1 MRIFPRKAHHR
12 PRGGVPHRGTLGR
25 DDGFTLFEVLIAAV
39 VLIIGLL
46 SLFGL
51 LETSLKASAATR
63 AREGATNLGRQILED
78 AHTIPYAQLS
88 PSSIVSE
95 LQAMPGLANTSSG
108 SEWQVVQR
116 GITYTVTA
124 SECSIDDPKDG
135 YGKHVNS
142 LGENPFCKDPGEKE
156 WVSGETTFDGTPEDL
171 KRVTVDVKWLA
182 RGRSPDVHQVE
193 TLSAAGEAPGLNASG
208 LHLETPAVA
217 SPTQPVITPEV
228 AATTL
233 TFAVSA
239 PPGTVAMRWSLEGTS
254 QTPAPVLQ
262 SGTTWTFSWAIP
274 YPAVSD
280 GTYEVSA
287 QAIDATGVDGP
298 LVSIPVRLIRG
309 VPSAVTGLKGG
320 FNEVYVAGVKK
331 RVVELQWRANPERN
345 VIGYRIRNS
354 KKELV
359 CPATEAILS
368 TALSCIQFENLP
380 PLASPGTYSAAA
392 LYRDATVG
400 GVVQEGTPG
409 TLPLVGGPPPAPNPP
424 REVFKLKKTVEGSVV
439 LEWEKP
445 VAGGEPVIFYR
456 IYRGSTDYTSRY
468 EVSTTTSL
476 TDANATTEHCYW
488 VTAVDENLTESTFLG
503 PKCG

>member
-1 MRIFPRKAHHR
+1 VPRR
-12 PRGGVPHRGTLGR
+12 STLRR

-51 LETSLKASAATR
+51 LETSLKATAATR
-63 AREGATNLGRQILED
+63 TREGATNLARQILED

-95 LQAMPGLANTSSG
+95 LQAMNGLANTSSG

-156 WVSGETTFDGTPEDL
+156 WVSGETTFDATPEDL
-171 KRVTVDVKWLA
+171 KRVTVDVKWVA
-182 RGRSPDVHQVE
+182 KGRSPDVHQVE

-208 LHLETPAVA
+208 LHLETPIVTT
-217 SPTQPVITPEV
+217 PLQPVITPKV

-239 PPGTVAMRWSLEGTS
+239 PPGAVAMRWSLEGTS

-309 VPSAVTGLKGG
+309 VPTAVTGLKGG
-320 FNEVYVAGVKK
+320 FNEVYAGGVKK
-331 RVVELQWRANPERN
+331 RVVEMQWRANTERN

-359 CPATEAILS
+359 CPTTEAILS

-392 LYRDATVG
+392 LYRDENE
-400 GVVQEGTPG
+400 VVQEGTPG
-409 TLPLVGGPPPAPNPP
+409 TLALVGGPPPAPNPP
-424 REVFKLKKTVEGSVV
+424 REVFKLEKTVEGSV
-439 LEWEKP
+439 LLKWEKP
-445 VAGGEPVIFYR
+445 VESGEPVIFYR

-468 EVSTTTSL
+468 EVSTSASL
-476 TDANATTEHCYW
+476 TDADAITEHCYW
-488 VTAVDENLTESTFLG
+488 VTAVDANLTESTFLG